1 VSFRLVRPWLVEN
14 LSEFF
19 GRIPDPPALKV
30 FGTGTAGMTTV
41 LYLIGVIMTQE
52 VRNRVNKKH
61 ERIHV
66 DDTVLCK
73 LCLSELGEIYSD
85 LELTADELDLLDMPR
100 RTFTVHFPVRMDSG
114 RTKMFVGHRVQYND
128 ARGPCK
134 GGIRFHPDL
143 TIDHV
148 RDLAFLMVLK
158 CSVVNIPFGGSK
170 GGVVVSPKE
179 LSRNELEQVTRGY
192 IRAIAGYI
200 GPFKDIPAPDVYT
213 DEKIMVWILD
223 EYERIKG
230 MHVPAVVTGKPI
242 ELAGSR
248 ARSYSTSLGGIYILE
263 EALSKTG
270 MRELGKGVAVQ
281 GFGNVGEN
289 AARILYEKGYKVIA
303 VSDSRGGILNGA
315 GLNIHEVAAHKE
327 KTGSV
332 GDFAGAKNITN
343 EELLACDCD
352 VLIPAALSD
361 QLNGGNAGKVK
372 AGIVLELA
380 NAPTTIEA
388 DEIFF
393 ENKIMLIPDVL
404 ANAGGVVVSYFEW
417 SQNLNSEYWEEEKV
431 VRRLKNVM
439 ISAFNDVYGLCDK
452 GKCRMRRAAYQIGV
466 KRILHAER
474 LRGNL

>member
-1 VSFRLVRPWLVEN
+1 MS
-14 LSEFF
+14 
-19 GRIPDPPALKV
+19 
-30 FGTGTAGMTTV
+30 
-41 LYLIGVIMTQE
+41 
-52 VRNRVNKKH
+52 KKH
-61 ERIHV
+61 ELIHV

-85 LELTADELDLLDMPR
+85 LDLTADELDLLDMPR
-100 RTFTVHFPVRMDSG
+100 RSFTVHFPVRMDSG
-114 RTKMFVGHRVQYND
+114 KTKMFVGHRVQYND
-128 ARGPCK
+128 ARGPSK
-134 GGIRFHPDL
+134 GGIRFHPAL

-148 RDLAFLMVLK
+148 KDLAFLMVLK

-170 GGVVVSPKE
+170 GGVVVNPKE
-179 LSRNELEQVTRGY
+179 ISRNELEQVTRGY
-192 IRAIAGYI
+192 IRAIADYI
-200 GPFKDIPAPDVYT
+200 GPCKDIPAPDVYT

-230 MHVPAVVTGKPI
+230 MHVPAVVTGKPL

-248 ARSYSTSLGGIYILE
+248 ARNYSTSLGGVYVLE
-263 EALSKTG
+263 EALAKTG
-270 MRELGKGVAVQ
+270 IVELTKGVAVQ

-289 AARILYEKGYKVIA
+289 AARILYENGYRVIA
-303 VSDSRGGILNGA
+303 VSDSQGGIMNRA
-315 GLNIHEVAAHKE
+315 GLNIHEVMAHKE

-332 GDFAGAKNITN
+332 ADFAGAENITN

-352 VLIPAALSD
+352 ILIPAALSD
-361 QLNGGNAGKVK
+361 QLNKDNAKDVK
-372 AGIVLELA
+372 AKIVLELA

-393 ENKIMLIPDVL
+393 EKKIMLIPDVL

-439 ISAFNDVYGLCDK
+439 ISAFNDVYGLCHEE
-452 GKCRMRRAAYQIGV
+452 KCRMRRAAYQIGV
-466 KRILHAER
+466 KRVLHAER